1 MRKYLLRL
9 QHQQITFGEK
19 YLYNLWPLE
28 VRIVNAARPFIPSI
42 SLLSG
47 SKFWRQI
54 TNKKWYK
61 HKYKYQMKRTF
72 NPSLS
77 YHCHIWR
84 QIRVTSG
91 HALIFTN
98 SIATH
103 CSCMNTTTN
112 TNTNTNINT
121 NITWTFPQLLIALA
135 RIFLSTIMLSGLSAP
150 QMEVVGIWPT
160 SQELLHFSKDSNIDI
175 SH

>member
-1 MRKYLLRL
+1 MIQIILLIIVFAQFMTLGSPDCQCRKT
-9 QHQQITFGEK
+9 I
-19 YLYNLWPLE
+19 N
-28 VRIVNAARPFIPSI
+28 
-42 SLLSG
+42 SLSLSYQVKILKTK
-47 SKFWRQI
+47 S
-54 TNKKWYK
+54 KKWYK

-91 HALIFTN
+91 HASISTN